1 MTTETGRKNDII
13 FNVSTSERNLAG
25 SCFLLPGSCF
35 LLPGLL
41 FFLAA
46 TFFRLRSSPTAT
58 GCRNALKAGET
69 GKAVVPHFGSKEP
82 SPSPSNG
89 MAEPRRPHYPGR
101 KG

>member
-13 FNVSTSERNLAG
+13 FNVSTSERN
-25 SCFLLPGSCF
+25 LPGSCF